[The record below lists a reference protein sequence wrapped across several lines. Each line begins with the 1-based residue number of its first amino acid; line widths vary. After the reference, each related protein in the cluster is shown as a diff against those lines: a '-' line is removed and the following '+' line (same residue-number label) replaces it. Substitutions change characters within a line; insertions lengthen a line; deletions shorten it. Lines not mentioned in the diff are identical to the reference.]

1 MRSSPGTMVSEPSTR
16 AQRGSALN
24 TCTSVGVERSV
35 AMIPI
40 VLAAVA
46 GCLVARAF
54 AAAPVITRIEPS
66 AAIPAETTECILAG
80 ENLNGA
86 VELWT
91 SFPCEVSAAD
101 RAGGP
106 AFRLKVPADVPPGLG
121 MIRLITTNGVS
132 NPQLFL
138 IDSIPQDRKSTRLN
152 ASH

>member
-1 MRSSPGTMVSEPSTR
+1 MRAP
-16 AQRGSALN
+16 AQFLKQTSHASWREWELN
-24 TCTSVGVERSV
+24 TSTSVGVERSE

-40 VLAAVA
+40 VWAAVA
-46 GCLVARAF
+46 GCLVVRAF

-66 AAIPAETTECILAG
+66 AAIPAETTECLLAG

-101 RAGGP
+101 GAGVP
-106 AFRLKVPADVPPGLG
+106 AFRLKVPGDVPPGLG

-132 NPQLFL
+132 NPQFFL
-138 IDSIPQDRKSTRLN
+138 IDSIRHLPGEGTNRS
-152 ASH
+152 